1 MMRVGAVAVIFD
13 KEGRVLIALRPK
25 ADRWMPGRWA
35 LIGGKLNDGE
45 SPIQAVI
52 REVEEETTLKIK
64 NPTEFYISK
73 NGEVVYF
80 FVRDYNGDVILD
92 FEHDDHAWVYPE
104 NLTNYDIVPGLIDV
118 VNRAQEV
125 SRMYA

>member
-1 MMRVGAVAVIFD
+1 MRVGAVAVIFD
-13 KEGRVLIALRPK
+13 REGRVLIALRPK
-25 ADRWMPGRWA
+25 EDRWMPAKWA

-80 FVRDYNGDVILD
+80 FTRDYEGNVTLD

-104 NLTNYDIVPGLIDV
+104 NLTNYDIVPGLAGV
-118 VNRAQEV
+118 VDMAQKV